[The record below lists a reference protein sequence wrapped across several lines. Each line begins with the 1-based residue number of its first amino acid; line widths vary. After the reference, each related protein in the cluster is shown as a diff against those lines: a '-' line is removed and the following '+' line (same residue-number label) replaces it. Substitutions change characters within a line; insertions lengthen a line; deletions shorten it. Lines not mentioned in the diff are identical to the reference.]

1 MADSLKIGPGAVY
14 RERRHISA
22 GREFSQWFTADRGLL
37 TGGENKIN
45 AVRVGNTWQ
54 SSNKAI
60 RTSSLYGSLVTS
72 WQRVTCEW
80 HRLVLAGLCPGD
92 RCLSPRAGRNTSWEG
107 GGARGGQGL
116 AYLWSLNK
124 HSFYLSEQ
132 SGSGP
137 ALLNT
142 PWG

>member
-1 MADSLKIGPGAVY
+1 MADSLKTGPGAVY

-22 GREFSQWFTADRGLL
+22 GREFSQWFTADWGLL
-37 TGGENKIN
+37 TGVENKIN
-45 AVRVGNTWQ
+45 AVRVGNAWQ

-60 RTSSLYGSLVTS
+60 RTSSLHRPVVTS

-80 HRLVLAGLCPGD
+80 HMLVLAGLCPGD

-107 GGARGGQGL
+107 WGCREDGQGL

-137 ALLNT
+137 VLLNT
-142 PWG
+142 S